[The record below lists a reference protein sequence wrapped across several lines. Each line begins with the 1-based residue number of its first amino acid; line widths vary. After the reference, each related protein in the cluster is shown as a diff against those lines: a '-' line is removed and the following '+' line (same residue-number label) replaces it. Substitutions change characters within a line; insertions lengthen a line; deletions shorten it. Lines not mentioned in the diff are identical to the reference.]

1 MVTDARSPISTT
13 FGALSALLD
22 RLPQLVAHFH
32 KLLDRANCHRYETDC
47 GRPAAETLNSAQLAT
62 DEAFSKLSIAGN
74 AINDA
79 WTEIGRLRIHDHD
92 AD

>member
-1 MVTDARSPISTT
+1 MAH
-13 FGALSALLD
+13 LH
-22 RLPQLVAHFH
+22 RLV
-32 KLLDRANCHRYETDC
+32 DRAHCQLYETDC

-62 DEAFSKLSIAGN
+62 DEAFSKLTMAGN